1 VPIALIAFDFDPLL
15 RIADG
20 VSVRWQTLALAAVVS
35 LCLAAAGVIA
45 RRSSLRSDDL
55 LYIAIA
61 AAPGAIVGGRIGYLL
76 LVPEAFASGPLS
88 LFDPSV
94 GGLELGLGVVGG
106 LGTAAVVT
114 SLLGAPVG
122 RWGDA
127 VTIPLL
133 VAIAAG
139 KATMA
144 LGGSGQGRPSD
155 GSWATAYLGP
165 GPWVD
170 AAPAI
175 PSHPAQIYEAVI
187 VAVIVV
193 ALAGLRSLGLLHA
206 GDGRRLLA
214 GVAGWALARAVVSTT
229 WRDPAVLGSLP
240 AGGVLA
246 VVIAAASLA
255 GLIALVAW
263 WPRRRRRVEAAA
275 QPAWPDPETRPR
287 F

>member
-45 RRSSLRSDDL
+45 RRSTLRSDDL

-175 PSHPAQIYEAVI
+175 PSHPAQIYEAVF

>member
-45 RRSSLRSDDL
+45 RRSTLRSDDL

-263 WPRRRRRVEAAA
+263 WPRRRRRVAAAA

>member
-1 VPIALIAFDFDPLL
+1 MPIALIAFDFDPLL

-45 RRSSLRSDDL
+45 RRSNLRSDDL

>member
-1 VPIALIAFDFDPLL
+1 MPIALIAFDFDPLL

-45 RRSSLRSDDL
+45 RRSTLRSDDL

-170 AAPAI
+170 AAPAM

-246 VVIAAASLA
+246 VVIAAAFLA

>member
-1 VPIALIAFDFDPLL
+1 MPIALIAFDFDPLL

-45 RRSSLRSDDL
+45 RRSTLRSDDL

-175 PSHPAQIYEAVI
+175 PSHPAQIYEAGI
-187 VAVIVV
+187 VAVVVV

-229 WRDPAVLGSLP
+229 WRDPAVLGALP

>member
-45 RRSSLRSDDL
+45 RRSTLRSDDL

-263 WPRRRRRVEAAA
+263 WPRRRRRGEAAA
-275 QPAWPDPETRPR
+275 QPAWPDSENRPR

>member
-1 VPIALIAFDFDPLL
+1 MPIALIAFDFDPLL

-45 RRSSLRSDDL
+45 RRSTLRSDDL